1 MLRLEEIVQAQP
13 TRRTAHEQSAHVTIR
28 TNLNRPRPTGW
39 LDLSIR
45 NASPWTQNSTGMCG
59 KNVSLQSATV
69 WGYFRIVASAWSALM
84 PMAQLTKDA
93 KMGRVDEGAM
103 KFSLVLG
110 TMGRSSEL
118 QRFLE
123 SLAAQTHAHVQ
134 LIIVDQNQD
143 DRVAEV
149 LQRVS
154 LGIEVHHIQSTPGL
168 SHARNVGLRVAD
180 GDVIAFPDDDCW
192 YSPNLLNEVSDILSL
207 APHLDGVTGSSWD
220 ENGRPSGG
228 RLAAKSGP
236 IGLFD
241 VWAKGISYTIF
252 LRKEVCDA
260 VGDFDETLGVGAG
273 TAYGSGEETDY
284 LIRALK
290 AGKRL
295 SYCSELQ
302 VFHPNKD
309 EDRSAEKSYKY
320 GAGMGRVLSKH
331 RYPWLF
337 RVSSVLKPALGSAL
351 ALFGVDRPLVQ
362 ARWSRSVGRAA
373 GMMSKDLME
382 FPRHS

>member
-1 MLRLEEIVQAQP
+1 
-13 TRRTAHEQSAHVTIR
+13 
-28 TNLNRPRPTGW
+28 
-39 LDLSIR
+39 
-45 NASPWTQNSTGMCG
+45 
-59 KNVSLQSATV
+59 
-69 WGYFRIVASAWSALM
+69 
-84 PMAQLTKDA
+84 MAQRIKHA
-93 KMGRVDEGAM
+93 KMPRVDEVGM

-118 QRFLE
+118 QRFLH
-123 SLAAQTHAHVQ
+123 SLAQQTHSALQ

-143 DRVAEV
+143 DRVTEV
-149 LQRVS
+149 LKRVQ
-154 LGIEVHHIQSTPGL
+154 LDFEVHHIRTTPGL
-168 SHARNVGLRVAD
+168 SHARNVGMRVAD

-192 YSPNLLNEVSDILSL
+192 YSPNLLKEVDDILST

-228 RLAAKSGP
+228 RLAAKSGS

-260 VGDFDETLGVGAG
+260 VGEFDETLGVGAG

-290 AGKRL
+290 AGKQL
-295 SYCSELQ
+295 SYYSQLK

-320 GAGMGRVLSKH
+320 GAGMGRVLRKH
-331 RYPWLF
+331 RYPLLF
-337 RVSSVLKPALGSAL
+337 RITSVLKPAMGSAL
-351 ALFGVDRPLVQ
+351 AVLGVDRPLVQ
-362 ARWSRSVGRAA
+362 VRWSRCVGRAA
-373 GMMSKDLME
+373 GMMSRDLTGLTQ
-382 FPRHS
+382 R